1 MNNALPQINDNRKRM
16 ININFI
22 MIVNDMQIKIDYI
35 KNNQITENLLILSQ
49 LQEQYIETLTLL

>member
-1 MNNALPQINDNRKRM
+1 M

-22 MIVNDMQIKIDYI
+22 TIVNDMQIKIDYI

>member
-1 MNNALPQINDNRKRM
+1 
-16 ININFI
+16 
-22 MIVNDMQIKIDYI
+22 MIVNDMQIRIDYI

>member
-1 MNNALPQINDNRKRM
+1 M

-35 KNNQITENLLILSQ
+35 KNNQITENLVILSQ

>member
-1 MNNALPQINDNRKRM
+1 M

-49 LQEQYIETLTLL
+49 LQEQYNETLTLL

>member
-1 MNNALPQINDNRKRM
+1 M

-22 MIVNDMQIKIDYI
+22 MIVNDMQIRIDYI

>member
-1 MNNALPQINDNRKRM
+1 M

-22 MIVNDMQIKIDYI
+22 MIVHDMQIKIDYI

-49 LQEQYIETLTLL
+49 LQEQHIETLTLL

>member
-1 MNNALPQINDNRKRM
+1 
-16 ININFI
+16 

>member
-1 MNNALPQINDNRKRM
+1 M

-22 MIVNDMQIKIDYI
+22 MIVNDMQINIDYI

>member
-1 MNNALPQINDNRKRM
+1 
-16 ININFI
+16 
-22 MIVNDMQIKIDYI
+22 MQIKIDYI

>member
-1 MNNALPQINDNRKRM
+1 M

>member
-1 MNNALPQINDNRKRM
+1 
-16 ININFI
+16 
-22 MIVNDMQIKIDYI
+22 MIVNDMQINIDYI

>member
-1 MNNALPQINDNRKRM
+1 M

-22 MIVNDMQIKIDYI
+22 MIVNDMQINIDYI

-49 LQEQYIETLTLL
+49 LQEQYIESLTLL

>member
-1 MNNALPQINDNRKRM
+1 M

-22 MIVNDMQIKIDYI
+22 MIVHDMQIKIDYI

>member
-1 MNNALPQINDNRKRM
+1 M

-22 MIVNDMQIKIDYI
+22 MIVNDMQFKIDYI

>member
-1 MNNALPQINDNRKRM
+1 M

-22 MIVNDMQIKIDYI
+22 TIVNDMQIKIDYI
-35 KNNQITENLLILSQ
+35 KSNQITENFLILSQ